1 MPRQSVPNYPSL
13 LIQNH
18 KGNFH
23 MAIKPIARNIYG
35 LLGFT
40 LLTPFAPVI
49 ANAADYQEIEE
60 IIVTAEKRES
70 TVQDTAIAVSAFN
83 GEAMEARQIATTS
96 KLQFSVPNMMF
107 GKGNFE
113 GSSTIS
119 LVSTH
124 RMTTVVCSLIPLSWN
139 HVLLV

>member
-1 MPRQSVPNYPSL
+1 
-13 LIQNH
+13 
-18 KGNFH
+18 